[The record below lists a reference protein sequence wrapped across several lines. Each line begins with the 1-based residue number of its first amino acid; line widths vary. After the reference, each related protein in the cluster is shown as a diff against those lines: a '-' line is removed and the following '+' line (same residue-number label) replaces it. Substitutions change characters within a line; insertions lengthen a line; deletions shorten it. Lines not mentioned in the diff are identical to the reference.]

1 MGETPIDAAPP
12 ERPEGARRWWTWAA
26 PLVAWGLIGAERV
39 GIVPETSPAFVA
51 VAALASCAMV
61 FAAVSHAETVAARVG
76 PTAGVVILG
85 LAVTTI
91 EVSLI
96 ASMMFGIPA
105 DATTVARDT
114 VFAGVMVVVNGVG
127 GLSLLI
133 GGLRHHEQRFQ
144 LQGTASALGVLGTLA
159 IVTMILP
166 DYTVSEPLPT
176 FSPVQLGFVAVSS
189 LVLIGFFIFAQTIG
203 YREHFADAEAPATG
217 SAPVSWPTALL
228 ALAMLVATLVATVL
242 LADGLAPAVRAA
254 SRASGC
260 RRSAWRWWSP
270 PSCSCPGHLGGAR
283 RLGRP
288 HPDEPQPGA
297 RLGDPEHRA
306 DHSGDR
312 APVAGARRADHPRAR
327 ARARGAAGADA
338 VHLDA
343 DAVDGADDGA
353 SGRRASRHLRGV
365 PGDRGGALSH
375 VPHVIKGLPCRS
387 LRQGGL
393 WTTFGGP
400 APGRIGATTRRSRT

>member
-39 GIVPETSPAFVA
+39 GIVPETSPAFVTVAA
-51 VAALASCAMV
+51 VAICATV

-76 PTAGVVILG
+76 ATAGVVILG

-114 VFAGVMVVVNGVG
+114 VFAGVMVVVNGVA

-242 LADGLAPAVRAA
+242 LADGLAPAVQRGVARVGLPQECVAVVVAALVLLPEGTSAVRAA
-254 SRASGC
+254 WADRIQTSLNLALG
-260 RRSAWRWWSP
+260 SAIQSTGLTIP
-270 PSCSCPGHLGGAR
+270 AIALLSLALDAPITLG
-283 RLGRP
+283 L
-288 HPDEPQPGA
+288 E
-297 RLGDPEHRA
+297 PEHVVLLALTLFISTLTLSTGRTTVLQ
-306 DHSGDR
+306 G
-312 APVAGARRADHPRAR
+312 
-327 ARARGAAGADA
+327 A
-338 VHLDA
+338 VHLVIF
-343 DAVDGADDGA
+343 AVFLVIAA
-353 SGRRASRHLRGV
+353 V
-365 PGDRGGALSH
+365 P
-375 VPHVIKGLPCRS
+375 
-387 LRQGGL
+387 
-393 WTTFGGP
+393 
-400 APGRIGATTRRSRT
+400 